1 MLQAELFRR
10 QFIRLILL
18 TWTIPPVF
26 GLLFIVF
33 IRILNP
39 GQLIGILLTPL
50 EPIYVV
56 GWLIFSLWYFPR
68 YVRPIY
74 VWLTDPNAVKVT
86 TVLNVMRRFP
96 LYYWTIFLIY
106 LLLAPASV
114 ILSAQIY
121 TDYVAQPVDWFR
133 IHLVALIVSIIVG
146 LPIFFLILDLFGR
159 VLRDIEFERAH
170 VTIKVKV
177 FLIGALVPLLID
189 TMIVQYYWTR
199 TGFFTSET
207 FVVWLFLELLAIG
220 GSLIFV
226 RSFGQSLRP
235 LQGVINRYDENVIV
249 SSVSLKPMST
259 DELGVLATGYHKLLE
274 ELRIRNEILSLNNRL
289 LRSVEESDNLASLI
303 DAIIQLAKDA
313 VSGDIVFLL
322 LKDESKDELIG
333 VAQTDASYDPAGHF
347 RLSLDEA
354 SIAVWVYQHGET
366 ATVNESANDS
376 RVSSRMREMF
386 NVRACVVSPLIADGK
401 TIGVLMTIR
410 HDVKHRYTSRDSALL
425 ESLAREAALA
435 INTARLKEER
445 HRAEQ
450 AEAEREKQVRLLLD
464 STAEAIYGVDLDG
477 ICIFVNSAC
486 VQMLGYQN
494 EEELL
499 GKNMHDLIHH
509 TLPDGSPYAKEDCLV
524 RHATLSGKSS
534 HVDNEVHW
542 RADGSSFPV
551 EYWSHPI
558 RRDNEIIGSVVT
570 FFDITE
576 RKQAEARLE
585 NAQKMLQLVLD
596 TIPVRVFWKDQNSVY
611 LGCNKLFA
619 EDSGLQ
625 DPEKL
630 IGKTDFEMGWK
641 EQATVYRIDD
651 QEVMQSGIEKLN
663 YEEPQTTPDGK
674 QIWLETSKIP
684 LTDQE
689 GHIMGVLGT
698 YHDITDRKKAEKEL
712 VTYREHLEELVAMR
726 TAELE
731 AVNKELESFSYSV
744 SHDLRSPLRAIDGFS
759 QTLLD
764 EYADKLD
771 SDGRQYLDRVRN
783 AAQRM
788 GNLIDAMLKLSRVT
802 RSEIKRESVDLTA
815 LATQVVS
822 DLQKHEPERH
832 IEVNI
837 MPGLKVK
844 GDRSLLQIVL
854 ENLLSNAWKYTS
866 GIEKARVEFGTEK
879 LNGETIFFIQ
889 DNGIGFDMQY
899 ANKLFTPFQR
909 LHSFDEFPG
918 TGIGLATVARIIARH
933 NGRIWAEASPNQG
946 ARFRFVLDQVFD
958 HS

>member
-1 MLQAELFRR
+1 MLQAAEFRR
-10 QFIRLILL
+10 RFFNLILL

-33 IRILNP
+33 IRILSP
-39 GQLIGILLTPL
+39 EQLIGILYTPL
-50 EPIYVV
+50 EPIYVL
-56 GWLIFSLWYFPR
+56 GWLAFALWYFPR

-74 VWLTDPNAVKVT
+74 TWLDDPRKVDVS
-86 TVLNVMRRFP
+86 TVLEVMRRFA
-96 LYYWTIFLIY
+96 LHYWGIFLVY

-114 ILSAQIY
+114 IISAEIY

-159 VLRDIEFERAH
+159 ALRDIEFVRAH
-170 VTIKVKV
+170 VTVKIKV

-199 TGFFTSET
+199 TGFFSFET

-226 RSFGQSLRP
+226 RSFGQSLAP
-235 LQGVINRYDENVIV
+235 LQSVINSHKVIDEARPPG
-249 SSVSLKPMST
+249 LAPMST

-274 ELRIRNEILSLNNRL
+274 ELRVRNDILALNNRL

-303 DAIIQLAKDA
+303 DSVIKLGKDA
-313 VSGDIVFLL
+313 ASGDMVFLL
-322 LKDESKDELIG
+322 LKDEAQDRLIG
-333 VAQTDASYDPAGHF
+333 VAQTGASYDPAGHF
-347 RLSLDEA
+347 HLSLDEA
-354 SIAVWVYQHGET
+354 SIAVWAYKNAKT
-366 ATVNESANDS
+366 IAVNDSASDS
-376 RVSSRMREMF
+376 RVSARMREKF
-386 NVRACVVSPLIADGK
+386 NVQAALASPLIADGK
-401 TIGVLMTIR
+401 TIGVLMTIS
-410 HDVKHRYTSRDSALL
+410 HNSEHRYSSRDVTLL
-425 ESLAREAALA
+425 EGLAREAALA
-435 INTARLKEER
+435 INTARLKEQR
-445 HRAEQ
+445 HQAEE

-464 STAEAIYGVDLDG
+464 STAEAIYGVDLEG
-477 ICIFVNSAC
+477 ICTFVNPAC
-486 VQMLGYQN
+486 VQMLGYN
-494 EEELL
+494 SEEDLL

-509 TLPDGSPYAKEDCLV
+509 TLPDGKPYAKEDCLV
-524 RHATLSGKSS
+524 RHATLVGESS

-558 RRDNEIIGSVVT
+558 HRNDEIIGTVVT
-570 FFDITE
+570 FFDISE
-576 RKQAEARLE
+576 RKKAEARLE
-585 NAQKMLQLVLD
+585 DTQKMLQLVLD
-596 TIPVRVFWKDQNSVY
+596 TIPVRVFWKDYECVY

-625 DPEKL
+625 EPEKL
-630 IGKTDFEMGWK
+630 IGKTDFDMGWK
-641 EQATVYRIDD
+641 EQAELYRADD
-651 QEVMQSGIEKLN
+651 RNVMQAGIRKLN

-684 LTDQE
+684 LTDQD
-689 GHIMGVLGT
+689 GGIIGILGT
-698 YHDITDRKKAEKEL
+698 YHDITDRKRAEEEL
-712 VTYREHLEELVAMR
+712 ANYREHLEELVAMR

-771 SDGRQYLDRVRN
+771 VEGQQYLDRVRK

-788 GNLIDAMLKLSRVT
+788 GDLIDDMLKLSRVT
-802 RSEIKRESVDLTA
+802 RSEIKRERVDLSA
-815 LATQVVS
+815 LGLQVVEE
-822 DLQKHEPERH
+822 LRKREPQRQ
-832 IEVNI
+832 VNVTV
-837 MPGLKVK
+837 MPGITAM
-844 GDRSLLQIVL
+844 GDRSLLHIVL
-854 ENLLSNAWKYTS
+854 ENLLGNAWKYT
-866 GIEKARVEFGTEK
+866 GGVQQACVEFGTERLDNK
-879 LNGETIFFIQ
+879 TVYFVQ

-909 LHSFDEFPG
+909 LHSSGEFPG

-933 NGRIWAEASPNQG
+933 NGRIWAEAEPNQG
-946 ARFRFVLDQVFD
+946 ACFRFTLG
-958 HS
+958 